1 MSGLLDVS
9 VNSIKLEVEVVES
22 FVVVRIVFGSME
34 MGDENCSCS
43 LSCLKEIY
51 SVQMNCVFFR
61 VDNA

>member
-34 MGDENCSCS
+34 MGDENCSRS